1 MKQGRS
7 TLLWTALI
15 LIMLGSLHTAWRHFV
30 HQVPLLPGSQQ
41 TYWDLEARVEME
53 AKGKPIKV
61 RLAIPQSQ
69 PSFLMRSEH
78 TASPGFGVA
87 LTEGDQRYA
96 EWTIRTATGTQWL
109 YYRTQ
114 FQFDP
119 QMHLPSVDKAPELM
133 TSVWSLPLQAAAAQ
147 ILKRAWQESADA
159 FSLAKALAEQLT
171 NENNQNGRLLLSEM
185 TAAEAMVK
193 LLNDAKTPAQIL
205 YGIKLEDGRRRQ
217 DLQQLVQV
225 FDGQNWQLF
234 AVNSALN
241 INRTGKNYLL
251 WQQQAGPILE
261 VEGAHESKVTFS
273 MLSTHEPASS
283 SVNALAVKDALL
295 SFSIHSL
302 PISEQTLFKTLLL
315 LPLGALVVVVLR
327 VLVGLKTSGTFMP
340 LLIALAFLEMSLS
353 AGLVT
358 FLLLVSAGLVL
369 RQLLAHLNLLL
380 VARVAA
386 VIVCVIGMIALFAVV
401 SFHTG
406 ITTGMKVTLFPMII
420 LAWTIERMSIL
431 WEEDGPMEVVKQ
443 GGGSLITATFAFL
456 LMDVYEVRYWMF
468 NFLGLQLIV
477 LALILV
483 VGSYTGYRLFELW
496 RFSPFVD
503 SQSSVNLQTRK

>member
-1 MKQGRS
+1 MNKSRS
-7 TLLWTALI
+7 ALLWTALI

-53 AKGKPIKV
+53 AQGKPIKV

-78 TASPGFGVA
+78 TASPGFGVS
-87 LTEGDQRYA
+87 LTEGNQRYA
-96 EWTIRTATGTQWL
+96 EWSIRTAAGTQWL
-109 YYRTQ
+109 YYRVQ

-119 QMHLPSVDKAPELM
+119 KQHIAAVDHAPALVSS
-133 TSVWSLPLQAAAAQ
+133 TWSLPLQAAAAQ
-147 ILKRAWQESADA
+147 ILRRSWQESADA

-171 NENNQNGRLLLSEM
+171 NEKNQNGRLFLSEM
-185 TAAEAMVK
+185 TAAEAMVN
-193 LLNDAKTPAQIL
+193 LLNDAKTPARIL
-205 YGIKLEDGRRRQ
+205 YGIQLEDGRRRQ
-217 DLQQLVQV
+217 GLQQLVQV
-225 FDGQNWQLF
+225 FDGQRWQLF

-241 INRTGKNYLL
+241 INITGKNYLL

-261 VEGAHESKVTFS
+261 VEGAQESKVTFS

-295 SFSIHSL
+295 SLSIHSL

-327 VLVGLKTSGTFMP
+327 VFVGLKTSGTFMP

-353 AGLVT
+353 AGLIT
-358 FLLLVSAGLVL
+358 FLLLVGAGLVL

-443 GGGSLITATFAFL
+443 GGGSLITATLAFL
-456 LMDVYEVRYWMF
+456 LMDIYEVRYWMF
-468 NFLGLQLIV
+468 NFLGLQLVV
-477 LALILV
+477 LALILM

-496 RFSPFVD
+496 RFNPLAN
-503 SQSSVNLQTRK
+503 QALASSKIKE